1 MKAWMA
7 TAATLA
13 LLAGLST
20 ASAQNAPAGTNDKS
34 VTMDQ
39 SAAPKTKASTHKSG
53 MRHAMRT
60 RHHGARET
68 TGFGGRVGPIGS
80 GRNDSSI
87 HQSAGDRDSRDFPK
101 QH

>member
-20 ASAQNAPAGTNDKS
+20 ASAQNAPAGANDKTS

-39 SAAPKTKASTHKSG
+39 SAAPKAKVSSHKIG

-60 RHHGARET
+60 RHHMARET
-68 TGFGGRVGPIGS
+68 TGFGGRRTLGG
-80 GRNDSSI
+80 GRNDPSI